1 MKKYLTLYTL
11 LVVLAISAFGC
22 SQCNN
27 NVVFT
32 SKLVESFLDT
42 YNFTM
47 TDSLGNTILEGT
59 FRPKNFVDPE
69 ISGLYAVI
77 NIVDG
82 KYSSLL
88 SRSEKFTGTLD
99 EKNKKAFVNMNPK
112 ISDRNIFL
120 RLDLINN
127 ELDGTWE
134 KSGMTGVTDK
144 GRFKATKIL

>member
-1 MKKYLTLYTL
+1 MKKYLALYTL

-22 SQCNN
+22 SRCDNN
-27 NVVFT
+27 TVFT

-47 TDSLGNTILEGT
+47 TDSSGNSILEGT

-69 ISGLYAVI
+69 ISGLYAVV
-77 NIVDG
+77 NVVDS

-88 SRSEKFTGTLD
+88 SMSGQFTGSLD

-112 ISDRNIFL
+112 ISDQNIFL
-120 RLDLINN
+120 RLDIIND
-127 ELDGTWE
+127 ELVGTWE
-134 KSGMTGVTDK
+134 KSGMTGITDK

>member
-1 MKKYLTLYTL
+1 MKKYTTLFAF
-11 LVVLAISAFGC
+11 LVVLSISLFGC
-22 SQCNN
+22 SRCNN
-27 NVVFT
+27 NTVFT
-32 SKLVESFLDT
+32 SQFVESFLAT

-47 TDSLGNTILEGT
+47 TDSLGNNILEGS
-59 FRPKNFVDPE
+59 FRPKNFADPE
-69 ISGLYAVI
+69 ITGLYAVI
-77 NIVDG
+77 NIIDG

-120 RLDLINN
+120 RLDFIND
-127 ELDGTWE
+127 ELVGTWE

-144 GRFKATKIL
+144 GKFKATKIL